1 VGAATSGAE
10 GDVAGHARA
19 VAAGTPNVSYQ
30 SQLATHEAMK
40 TLADLF
46 AKLEREQRPD
56 LLMVRSGAAFRPI
69 GAGEFCQCTRRCA
82 GALAELGIG
91 RGDRVGLLCSNR
103 PSWHVIDFAC
113 HLRGAVLVPLF
124 STLTAAQVRFAFA
137 DSGCK
142 AIFAEGREQADKVV
156 AVRGELT
163 ELASLVFI
171 AEDEAALGT
180 PAPAVSAGGR
190 QAIDGSAGGGA
201 APVAD
206 SNPVAGQIAAAAGA
220 DVAFEE
226 LLAGSEPGTDCPG
239 PESEGSV
246 ATIIYTSGT
255 TGAPKGVMLTH
266 GNLISNVL
274 AVQDVLPCMPG
285 DRALS
290 VLPLC
295 HIFERTVDYANLYG
309 GAQLAYGV
317 PTRLAEDYVLAKPT
331 VVAGVPRLF
340 ERFHAAVLERVA
352 EGSAL
357 SARIFHW
364 AESVGMRRARHELLG
379 EPFSLADRL
388 RLAVADRLVL
398 RKVRA
403 AAGGRIR
410 HFVSGG
416 AALDPALNWWFEA
429 MGLRLVQGYGL
440 TETSPIISANPHEAN
455 RIGTVGLPFPG
466 VEVKIAADGEILTR
480 GPHVMKGYWNN
491 PQATAEAIVDGWL
504 HTGDIGELDE
514 DGYLSITD
522 RKKHLLVTSTGKN
535 VAPQPLE
542 NALGRSPYIQQ
553 VAVIGD
559 ARPFIA
565 ALIVPELSALRRWAA
580 ERGKPTGAPELC
592 ADADAGALI
601 QSELDRLQV
610 DFARFEKVR
619 AFQLLPE
626 PFSIE
631 AGTLTPTLKTVR
643 RTIEEKYADVIEG
656 IYRGEKPPAGSG
668 E

>member
-1 VGAATSGAE
+1 
-10 GDVAGHARA
+10 
-19 VAAGTPNVSYQ
+19 
-30 SQLATHEAMK
+30 MK
-40 TLADLF
+40 TLVDLF

-69 GAGEFCQCTRRCA
+69 GATEFTERTRRCA

-113 HLRGAVLVPLF
+113 HLRGAIPVPLF

-156 AVRGELT
+156 AVRGELPD
-163 ELASLVFI
+163 LARLVFI
-171 AEDEAALGT
+171 AAESEAAPG
-180 PAPAVSAGGR
+180 VG
-190 QAIDGSAGGGA
+190 
-201 APVAD
+201 
-206 SNPVAGQIAAAAGA
+206 AGA
-220 DVAFEE
+220 DVDFEE
-226 LLAGSEPGTDCPG
+226 LLAGSEPATDGPG

-246 ATIIYTSGT
+246 GTIIYTSGT

-317 PTRLAEDYVLAKPT
+317 PARLAEDYVLAKPT

-364 AESVGMRRARHELLG
+364 AEGVGMRRARHELLG

-455 RIGTVGLPFPG
+455 RIGTVGLPLPG
-466 VEVKIAADGEILTR
+466 IEVKIAADGEILTR

-514 DGYLSITD
+514 DGYLSVTD

-542 NALGRSPYIQQ
+542 NALSRSPYIQQ
-553 VAVIGD
+553 LAIIGD
-559 ARPFIA
+559 DRPFIA

-580 ERGKPTGAPELC
+580 ERGKPTGARELC
-592 ADADAGALI
+592 ADADVVALI

-631 AGTLTPTLKTVR
+631 EGTLTPTLKTVR
-643 RTIEEKYADVIEG
+643 RTIKEKYADVIEG
-656 IYRGEKPPAGSG
+656 IYRGEKPPAGG
-668 E
+668 GD

>member
-1 VGAATSGAE
+1 
-10 GDVAGHARA
+10 
-19 VAAGTPNVSYQ
+19 
-30 SQLATHEAMK
+30 MK

-46 AKLEREQRPD
+46 AKLEREQRHD
-56 LLMVRSGAAFRPI
+56 LLMVRSGAAFRSI
-69 GAGEFCQCTRRCA
+69 GAGEFCQRTRRCA

-103 PSWHVIDFAC
+103 PYWHAIDFAC

-142 AIFAEGREQADKVV
+142 AVFVEGREQADKVI

-171 AEDEAALGT
+171 AAESEG
-180 PAPAVSAGGR
+180 APGASAGAGS
-190 QAIDGSAGGGA
+190 AADDHAVDGSARSG
-201 APVAD
+201 
-206 SNPVAGQIAAAAGA
+206 AGA
-220 DVAFEE
+220 DVDFEE
-226 LLAGSEPGTDCPG
+226 LLAGSEPATDCPG

-255 TGAPKGVMLTH
+255 TGKPKGVMLTH
-266 GNLISNVL
+266 GNLVSNIL
-274 AVQDVLPCMPG
+274 AVQDVLPCKPG
-285 DRALS
+285 DRGLS

-317 PTRLAEDYVLAKPT
+317 PARLAEDYLLAKPT

-364 AESVGMRRARHELLG
+364 AEGVGMRRARHELLG
-379 EPFSLADRL
+379 EPFPLADRL

-403 AAGGRIR
+403 ATGGRIR

-455 RIGTVGLPFPG
+455 RIGTVGVPLPG
-466 VEVKIAADGEILTR
+466 IEVKIAADGEILTR

-514 DGYLSITD
+514 GGYLSVTD

-542 NALGRSPYIQQ
+542 NALSRSPYIQQ
-553 VAVIGD
+553 VAIIGD
-559 ARPFIA
+559 DRPFIA
-565 ALIVPELSALRRWAA
+565 ALIVPELSALRRWGA
-580 ERGKPTGAPELC
+580 ERGKPTGEQELC
-592 ADADAGALI
+592 ADADVVALI
-601 QSELDRLQV
+601 QSELDRLQA

-631 AGTLTPTLKTVR
+631 EGTLTPTLKTVR

-668 E
+668 D